1 MGNLIISTQVTL
13 DGVMEVG
20 EWFSSRGE
28 HDWHGATGAASHDQL
43 RATEAMLLG
52 RKNYEGL
59 ARGLAHDDRRRRLR
73 RSRQLHA
80 LVRCIEDFAGATLL
94 ERNAPRRRY
103 ARQCRGSKGAH
114 FREPSF
120 LWMW

>member
-1 MGNLIISTQVTL
+1 
-13 DGVMEVG
+13 MEVG
-20 EWFSSRGE
+20 EWFSRRGE
-28 HDWHGATGAASHDQL
+28 HYWDGATGAASHDQL

-59 ARGLAHDDRRRRLR
+59 AAVWPTMTDDVGLADRVNSMRKF
-73 RSRQLHA
+73 
-80 LVRCIEDFAGATLL
+80 VVIEDFAGATVL